1 MRVDTVGVISCNGI
15 NKFFCILC
23 VKRERASVKEMEGG
37 GGESRKERGT
47 ERSYIERGDGGISY
61 SNTLHKDND
70 FEVQAALKRR
80 FLFNESV
87 SDDKHSNTQH
97 SKLGYK

>member
-37 GGESRKERGT
+37 RGREPERKRDGEKLHRERGW
-47 ERSYIERGDGGISY
+47 R
-61 SNTLHKDND
+61 
-70 FEVQAALKRR
+70 
-80 FLFNESV
+80 
-87 SDDKHSNTQH
+87 DK
-97 SKLGYK
+97 L